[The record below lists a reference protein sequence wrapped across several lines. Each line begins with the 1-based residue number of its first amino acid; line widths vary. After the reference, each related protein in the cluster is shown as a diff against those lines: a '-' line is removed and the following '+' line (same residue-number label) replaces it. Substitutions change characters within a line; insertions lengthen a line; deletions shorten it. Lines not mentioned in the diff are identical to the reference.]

1 MRINL
6 NTLNKLKLI
15 HCLVRD
21 KINKNNVSMFK
32 NYKKLVSKIKLNLTI
47 KMIKIKQIS
56 NMV

>member
-47 KMIKIKQIS
+47 KMIKIKSIS